1 MPDKPLNLSAAHT
14 TPELTKEALMKRT
27 IGRLPSTAALFF
39 RVPNIS
45 SLRAVNFG
53 PGHSNP
59 RIKRPRKARVVATP
73 RRLAA
78 VILAA
83 LFPAWPLP
91 VCAQITPV
99 TVADTEAGIVNIT
112 NANNALQT
120 AIQAFAAN
128 PSATNAMA
136 LTTAQTNYNDAVAAA
151 NITRIMTPS
160 TVVGSSWPVA
170 SGQASAIFAAPGGTL
185 TFSGQP
191 VLNNGLFFLG
201 ASAQAS
207 AAAFTF
213 QGSGSPNAIGNVVAS
228 TATITNSSFKSN
240 FDTAMLNTV
249 AGSIVTIMN
258 SSFSTNSAPHGAAVT
273 NDGTAMII
281 GSSFSGNTSGFGGA
295 IDNDGPMT
303 IINSSFI
310 DNIAHNNGNN
320 ALGGA
325 IANSTGRGVV
335 GDITLVVGPGQTST
349 FSGNTEDTGIP
360 GGHQASSIFFDVGAG
375 GLTVNLGAGGLLDM
389 RDPMSGA
396 PDSVSEMGQG
406 VWALGGANEFSTSS
420 TPPGGSRPTMFSVNS
435 GMLYLYAEGEVPNGP
450 GQVAAGSIALN
461 ASGSR
466 FTLGTGAT
474 LVAGGANSI
483 TVNGDALLADGA
495 TIRGGTAADG
505 SLVHVPL
512 AGPVTSRLDLSAT
525 EGVGLQGQLTV
536 KAVAPGDAF
545 TLASSLANAPG
556 SIGSLLVPGSGT
568 VIQTGSSTYTGPTM
582 VAAGTLR
589 AGETNTFPM
598 LSAFTVAGGATLD
611 LNNFNQSIGSLAGAG
626 SVTLGTGTLTTGN
639 DNTSTTFA
647 GIISGDG
654 GLTKVGNGTLI
665 LTGENTFSG
674 VATILGG
681 ALQLGN
687 DGTGGSIDVNVDDGG
702 TFTFDHSN
710 TVTFHGVISGPG
722 GLAQI
727 GTGTTILT
735 ANNTFSGGT
744 TIEDGTL
751 VVGTPNAAQETS
763 FALGTGNVFLGP
775 GTLRTTSLETGRP
788 LTINV
793 GGNYAQG
800 PAGTLALGIGGLQG
814 EQFDHV
820 QVGGN
825 ASLNGL
831 LQVSSLSNFRP
842 VAGNAFEVL
851 HTNNVNGRSG
861 QFSHIDDTLNNNPN
875 LQRIDVYA
883 PNAAVL
889 IYAAAAPT
897 PAPSP
902 TPTPPVPPPGPTPTP
917 TPKPPIEEVI
927 PEPLPPVNPE
937 APFPPAEEIAI
948 LDPTAAQLTSLYQV
962 GFTGAWLQ
970 RSNLDDRMF
979 QLQQA
984 YVPPPPPPP
993 TPSYTKEGKA
1003 IAPPP
1008 APAPSAPRFGVW
1020 ASGYGDWTHV
1030 GTNLGYHFT
1039 TAGMSAGVD
1048 YLLTPHWAVGLFGG
1062 YSHNWIN
1069 FKSNGSADSDTGLGG
1084 LYTTYF
1090 NPTGW
1095 WVNAAVWGGG
1105 TSYSTSRQAL
1115 LGPANGS
1122 TNGWL
1127 ISTYGEAGYD
1137 LHCGALSYG
1146 PIVAMQYTDTQVNGF
1161 TENGSLVPLSIHE
1174 DSQDSLVT
1182 DVGGRIYY
1190 NAHLGQMALI
1200 PQLKL
1205 AWEHEYLYSSLP
1217 ITASA
1222 PTFGG
1227 ATAVFHGPSIGHDSL
1242 VINAGVLW
1250 QVNPRIAVT
1259 VSYDGQLARDHY
1271 YSNGVDGVFSWSF

>member
-1 MPDKPLNLSAAHT
+1 
-14 TPELTKEALMKRT
+14 
-27 IGRLPSTAALFF
+27 
-39 RVPNIS
+39 
-45 SLRAVNFG
+45 
-53 PGHSNP
+53 
-59 RIKRPRKARVVATP
+59 
-73 RRLAA
+73 
-78 VILAA
+78 
-83 LFPAWPLP
+83 
-91 VCAQITPV
+91 
-99 TVADTEAGIVNIT
+99 
-112 NANNALQT
+112 
-120 AIQAFAAN
+120 
-128 PSATNAMA
+128 
-136 LTTAQTNYNDAVAAA
+136 
-151 NITRIMTPS
+151 
-160 TVVGSSWPVA
+160 
-170 SGQASAIFAAPGGTL
+170 
-185 TFSGQP
+185 
-191 VLNNGLFFLG
+191 
-201 ASAQAS
+201 
-207 AAAFTF
+207 
-213 QGSGSPNAIGNVVAS
+213 
-228 TATITNSSFKSN
+228 
-240 FDTAMLNTV
+240 
-249 AGSIVTIMN
+249 
-258 SSFSTNSAPHGAAVT
+258 
-273 NDGTAMII
+273 
-281 GSSFSGNTSGFGGA
+281 
-295 IDNDGPMT
+295 
-303 IINSSFI
+303 
-310 DNIAHNNGNN
+310 
-320 ALGGA
+320 
-325 IANSTGRGVV
+325 
-335 GDITLVVGPGQTST
+335 
-349 FSGNTEDTGIP
+349 
-360 GGHQASSIFFDVGAG
+360 
-375 GLTVNLGAGGLLDM
+375 M

-406 VWALGGANEFSTSS
+406 VWALGGANEFSISP
-420 TPPGGSRPTMFSVNS
+420 TPPGGSRPTTFSVNS
-435 GMLYLYAEGEVPNGP
+435 GTLYLYAAGEVPDGT
-450 GQVAAGSIALN
+450 GQVAAGSIRLN
-461 ASGSR
+461 SAGSS
-466 FTLGTGAT
+466 FTLGAGGT
-474 LVAGGANSI
+474 LVAAGANSI
-483 TVNGDALLADGA
+483 SVDGDILLADGA

-512 AGPVTSRLDLSAT
+512 SGGITSRLDLSAT
-525 EGVGLQGQLTV
+525 EGVGLEGQVTV
-536 KAVAPGDAF
+536 QAVAPNDTF
-545 TLASSLANAPG
+545 RLAADLADAPG
-556 SIGSLLVPGSGT
+556 SPGGILVPGAGT
-568 VIQTGSSTYTGPTM
+568 VILTNNNTY
-582 VAAGTLR
+582 
-589 AGETNTFPM
+589 
-598 LSAFTVAGGATLD
+598 
-611 LNNFNQSIGSLAGAG
+611 
-626 SVTLGTGTLTTGN
+626 
-639 DNTSTTFA
+639 
-647 GIISGDG
+647 SGD
-654 GLTKVGNGTLI
+654 
-665 LTGENTFSG
+665 
-674 VATILGG
+674 ATIEG
-681 ALQLGN
+681 
-687 DGTGGSIDVNVDDGG
+687 
-702 TFTFDHSN
+702 
-710 TVTFHGVISGPG
+710 
-722 GLAQI
+722 
-727 GTGTTILT
+727 
-735 ANNTFSGGT
+735 
-744 TIEDGTL
+744 GTL
-751 VVGTPNAAQETS
+751 VVGVPAPAQETS